1 MKIEIKSVFGLLL
14 FECEADSLKGA
25 VIGAVGEKADLRGA
39 DLREA
44 DLREAYLREAYLRGA
59 DLRGADLREAYLRE
73 ADLRGAYLREAYL
86 REANLYRANLRG
98 ADLREANLRE
108 ANLYRADL
116 RGADLRGANLREA
129 DLREAN
135 LREAYLR
142 GADLRGANLRE
153 ADLREAN
160 LREADLRGADL
171 RGAGSIFLQC
181 PEAGQFT
188 AFKKCKDNKIVTLL
202 IPEDAKRSSS
212 TSRKCRC
219 DKAIVVAI
227 DDGKKQYETAV
238 SSYSS
243 KFIYKVGEE
252 VFVDNFCENRWEECA
267 AGIHFFITKEEAI
280 AY

>member
-1 MKIEIKSVFGLLL
+1 VKIEIKSVFGLLL

-108 ANLYRADL
+108 ANLYRAD
-116 RGADLRGANLREA
+116 
-129 DLREAN
+129 
-135 LREAYLR
+135 LR